1 MKYIFY
7 IFGILIVLTF
17 IVFYRTSDFEVNLSK
32 PAIIINDRIVSEKE
46 FNGMLE
52 ARAPTSHM
60 GDIVNSII
68 TNELLIQEALKE
80 KINKEEDFRRSVESF
95 YEQSLVKIL
104 IDRKFNSL
112 DPKVSD
118 RMVQQCIDMSGKEI
132 EFNQCLYKDRKSIQH
147 NKFISCILKKM
158 PFQQLSAELQY
169 IVFNLKQGQTSLPVE
184 TEQGLVTYTLTGIFN
199 GSESE
204 PALNENE
211 AREFLVH
218 QKKSGMF
225 NTWLENLEKNADIKV
240 LIRDAQVF

>member
-7 IFGILIVLTF
+7 ILGILMVLTF
-17 IVFYRTSDFEVNLSK
+17 IVFYKASDVEVNISK

-46 FNGMLE
+46 FNGILE

-80 KINKEEDFRRSVESF
+80 KINKEEDFRKSVESF

-112 DPKVSD
+112 DPRISD
-118 RMVQQCIDMSGKEI
+118 QKVQQYIDMSGKEI
-132 EFNQCLYKDRKSIQH
+132 EFNQCLYKDRNSIQL
-147 NKFISCILKKM
+147 NKFISCRLKKM

-169 IVFNLKQGQTSLPVE
+169 ILCNLKQGQTSLPVE
-184 TEQGLVTYTLTGIFN
+184 TEQGLVTYTLTDLFN
-199 GSESE
+199 GAESK
-204 PALNENE
+204 PDLNENE
-211 AREFLVH
+211 AREVLVH
-218 QKKSGMF
+218 QKKSKMF
-225 NTWLENLEKNADIKV
+225 NAWLENLEKNAEIKV